1 MYRDSS
7 SPVLH
12 AEWGHSAVARLPG
25 SRHHKIIV
33 LSDLHFPR
41 RDNSA
46 ELLYEF
52 LLHNTCDTLILLGD
66 THEGYDA
73 KLNDFREANLR
84 VWDLVAARK
93 AQGMKVIDIAGN
105 HDVYK
110 RVRGMLGHSAF
121 GTEYWN
127 DMTVSS
133 ALGDVY
139 LFHGDALDGSMVK
152 RYDKLAYKIAKK
164 IAIGDRSL
172 LDVHSSLEKL
182 SYYLFKG
189 KGAKVNSLQT
199 EFSAV
204 ALALEKGCRSV
215 LMGHTHMPSAFQPV
229 GGIEGGMYGNTGS
242 WVGGMATSMVMK
254 HDGRWELA
262 DWSEDRRGLY
272 AKKSRGLAGPNTHAG
287 FREESELEFAWHKA
301 QHSLHV
307 QEVLVRKAHE
317 AIENVEKVKK
327 RVRKYIDRAEEKLAK
342 AQEKLEAA
350 SRYAGVERLDA
361 RLSRAP
367 RYTAL

>member
-1 MYRDSS
+1 MYRETL

-12 AEWGHSAVARLPG
+12 TDWGYNRLPA
-25 SRHHKIIV
+25 SRHHKVIV

-73 KLNDFREANLR
+73 KLHDFKEMNYR
-84 VWDLVAARK
+84 VWDLIAARK

-105 HDVYK
+105 HDAYK
-110 RVRGMLGHSAF
+110 RGRGLMEHSAF

-127 DMTVSS
+127 EMKIAS

-139 LFHGDALDGSMVK
+139 VFHGDALDGNMTK

-172 LDVHSSLEKL
+172 LDVHSALEKL

-189 KGAKVNSLQT
+189 KGAKTNSLQT
-199 EFSAV
+199 EFAAV
-204 ALALEKGCRSV
+204 SLAFEKDCRSV
-215 LMGHTHMPSAFQPV
+215 LMGHTHMASDFQEV
-229 GGIEGGMYGNTGS
+229 DGFEGSFYGNTGS
-242 WVGGMATSMVMK
+242 WVGGMATCMVMK
-254 HDGRWELA
+254 DDGTWERI
-262 DWSEDRRGLY
+262 DWSEERRGLY
-272 AKKSRGLAGPNTHAG
+272 AKKARGIPEKNGCAEY
-287 FREESELEFAWHKA
+287 RDSSVLEFAWQKA
-301 QHSLHV
+301 QHSLYV
-307 QEVLVRKAHE
+307 QELLVREAHK
-317 AIENVEKVKK
+317 AIENVEKVKN
-327 RVRKYIDRAEEKLAK
+327 RVRKYIDKAEEKLAK
-342 AQEKLEAA
+342 AQDKLELAG
-350 SRYAGVERLDA
+350 RYAGVERLEKPCPI
-361 RLSRAP
+361 AP
-367 RYTAL
+367 VFEIV